1 MQKEGK
7 KCFSLYRNPLFSN
20 LSIIVNHK
28 IILKLYIMKLTT
40 KNVLRFMATCAFCT
54 LVSVTSSCG
63 GDAPDA
69 PDPTPKPTPEEPTP
83 TPEPEPTPVPGESAE
98 LRIMSFNMRYPAST
112 DTGTKSWDSR
122 KEPCV
127 AMIKEQMPDV
137 IAAQELRTA
146 QREDLKKMLPEYSFV
161 EIPNTGTGSGANIVM
176 LYLKNRFSLI
186 ESGHFF
192 LSFTP
197 DSPSRCFNVG
207 DSQMRASVW
216 LHLKD
221 NNSGK
226 EFIAL
231 GTHFP
236 TRAGNDY
243 ESAPYEEAR
252 ILSAELCIERLR
264 IKAGNDMMCFLM
276 GDLNCS
282 WKDKNGNTA
291 RHGSQVQE
299 VLLGWMKDARDE
311 AKDLTPAGI
320 TSYNAF
326 GSGSM
331 TPNRI
336 IDHIFFRNAETIDFN
351 TITKSYNGISY
362 LSDHYPIMLRVKL

>member
-1 MQKEGK
+1 MKFSK
-7 KCFSLYRNPLFSN
+7 K
-20 LSIIVNHK
+20 
-28 IILKLYIMKLTT
+28 T
-40 KNVLRFMATCAFCT
+40 VLCLMATFALCAM
-54 LVSVTSSCG
+54 VSITPSCG
-63 GDAPDA
+63 GDTPDA
-69 PDPTPKPTPEEPTP
+69 PEPTPKPNPVDPNPTPEPTPDPTPD
-83 TPEPEPTPVPGESAE
+83 PGKSSE
-98 LRIMSFNMRYPAST
+98 LRIMSFNMRYPATS
-112 DTGTKSWDSR
+112 DTGSKSWDSR

-127 AMIKEQMPDV
+127 AMIKDQMPDV
-137 IAAQELRTA
+137 IASQELRTA
-146 QREDLKKMLPEYSFV
+146 QRDYLKGKLSEYAFV

-176 LYLKNRFSLI
+176 LYLKDRFTLV

-197 DSPSRCFNVG
+197 DVSSRCFNVG
-207 DSQMRASVW
+207 DNQIRASVW

-221 NNSGK
+221 KESGK
-226 EFIAL
+226 EFVAM

-243 ESAPYEEAR
+243 DNAPYEEAR
-252 ILSAELCIERLR
+252 ILSAELCIERMR
-264 IKAGNDMMCFLM
+264 IKAGNDMMCFMM

-282 WKDKNGNTA
+282 WKDKNGNEA
-291 RHGSQVQE
+291 KHGSKVRE
-299 VLLGWMKDARDE
+299 VLIGWMKDARDE

-351 TITKSYNGISY
+351 TIIKSYNNISY
-362 LSDHYPIMLRVKL
+362 ISDHYPIMLRVKL